1 MSLPPSTEQAESTR
15 VLDFSMRNVQ
25 FDVANCNPAA
35 WHPAGLHVTHF
46 FNALSVRFPE
56 GEKFFIN
63 SVRHYR
69 ERITD
74 PALLADIEAFIGQEA
89 MHGRAHRGLN
99 GALERAGYGADKME
113 QELKAQIK
121 RMKMPPLFQLSVTC
135 AAEHFTAIMS
145 AVVLDTPEILDG
157 VDAELAAMWRWH
169 ALEETEHKAVAYD
182 VFMSMRKGPVSG
194 YLLRCTMMVLTS
206 LSFWLNALRNLVRMV
221 HRDGGLGDLRGWG
234 RLARF
239 LFTSPG
245 LFSKMFRPYMAYFKP
260 GFHPWQGPQP
270 AAFEAVRRDAD
281 LRTASQQAGAY
292 PAPTQKAAA

>member
-1 MSLPPSTEQAESTR
+1 MQPIR
-15 VLDFSMRNVQ
+15 RDLDFNIPEQLSPA
-25 FDVANCNPAA
+25 DVGT
-35 WHPAGLHVTHF
+35 WHKQGRHVSHF
-46 FNALSVRFPE
+46 FNALSVFFPE
-56 GEKFFIN
+56 GERFFIHSLRN
-63 SVRHYR
+63 YR
-69 ERITD
+69 DQITD
-74 PALLADIEAFIGQEA
+74 PKLQRDILGFIGQEA
-89 MHGRAHRGLN
+89 MHGREHVDFNNLMDSAGLPASRLDKFIGKLLSGLKKVLPN
-99 GALERAGYGADKME
+99 SMQLAVTLAL
-113 QELKAQIK
+113 
-121 RMKMPPLFQLSVTC
+121 
-135 AAEHFTAIMS
+135 EHFTAMM
-145 AVVLDTPEILDG
+145 ADHVLRDAKVLDDSNPRM
-157 VDAELAAMWRWH
+157 AALWRWH